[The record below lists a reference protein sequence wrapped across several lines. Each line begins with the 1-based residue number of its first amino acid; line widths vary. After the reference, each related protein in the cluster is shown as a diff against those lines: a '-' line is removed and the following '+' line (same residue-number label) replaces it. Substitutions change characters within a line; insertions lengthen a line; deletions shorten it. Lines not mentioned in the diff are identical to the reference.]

1 MSTDISLMLTTITL
15 DIDEF
20 FHLPHIVRPG
30 ETISSTGLTKRAGG
44 KGANQAYAVGR
55 AGGQVELDGAIGD
68 DGMWVKEMLESAG
81 VGTDKL
87 KVVKDEVTGR
97 AVIQILHAG
106 ANYYLPSPTPAPSL
120 STYTHLLIQNEVPLS
135 STLAY
140 LTAAGQSSPPL
151 TSVFNP
157 SPMLTPSQLREFPWK
172 HLSWLIVNEG
182 ELGDLLLAFGSSANP
197 GEAKADELQA
207 RASAGILE
215 LHENEYF
222 SKNVGII
229 CTLGAKGILYYE
241 PGKEV
246 GYLPAAK
253 LQNPVKD
260 TTGAGDCFAGY
271 FVAGLMSGK
280 SLQDALKAC
289 LVACGICVENE
300 GAMESVPTLEAV
312 NKRLA

>member
-1 MSTDISLMLTTITL
+1 
-15 DIDEF
+15 
-20 FHLPHIVRPG
+20 
-30 ETISSTGLTKRAGG
+30 
-44 KGANQAYAVGR
+44 
-55 AGGQVELDGAIGD
+55 
-68 DGMWVKEMLESAG
+68 
-81 VGTDKL
+81 
-87 KVVKDEVTGR
+87 
-97 AVIQILHAG
+97 
-106 ANYYLPSPTPAPSL
+106 
-120 STYTHLLIQNEVPLS
+120 
-135 STLAY
+135 
-140 LTAAGQSSPPL
+140 
-151 TSVFNP
+151 
-157 SPMLTPSQLREFPWK
+157 MLTPSQLREFPWK

-197 GEAKADELQA
+197 GEAKTDELQD

-289 LVACGICVENE
+289 LVVSCLFHTYAFWL
-300 GAMESVPTLEAV
+300 TQL
-312 NKRLA
+312 RLAASVWKMRVLWKVYPLSKQSTSV

>member
-1 MSTDISLMLTTITL
+1 MLTTNTV

-44 KGANQAYAVGR
+44 KGANQAFAVAR

-120 STYTHLLIQNEVPLS
+120 STYTHLLVQNEVPLS

-197 GEAKADELQA
+197 GEAKADKLQA

-246 GYLPAAK
+246 GYLPAAR

>member
-1 MSTDISLMLTTITL
+1 MSTGSRCLVRGSIN
-15 DIDEF
+15 IDEF

-44 KGANQAYAVGR
+44 KGANQAFAVAR

-87 KVVKDEVTGR
+87 MVVKDEVTGR

-106 ANYYLPSPTPAPSL
+106 ANYYLPSPTPVPSL
-120 STYTHLLIQNEVPLS
+120 STYTHLLVQNEVPLS

-215 LHENEYF
+215 LHESEYF

-241 PGKEV
+241 PEKEV

>member
-1 MSTDISLMLTTITL
+1 
-15 DIDEF
+15 
-20 FHLPHIVRPG
+20 
-30 ETISSTGLTKRAGG
+30 
-44 KGANQAYAVGR
+44 
-55 AGGQVELDGAIGD
+55 
-68 DGMWVKEMLESAG
+68 
-81 VGTDKL
+81 
-87 KVVKDEVTGR
+87 
-97 AVIQILHAG
+97 
-106 ANYYLPSPTPAPSL
+106 
-120 STYTHLLIQNEVPLS
+120 
-135 STLAY
+135 
-140 LTAAGQSSPPL
+140 
-151 TSVFNP
+151 
-157 SPMLTPSQLREFPWK
+157 MLTPSQLREFPWK

-197 GEAKADELQA
+197 GEAKADKLQA

-246 GYLPAAK
+246 GYLPAAR

-289 LVACGICVENE
+289 LVVSCLFHTYAFRLTQ
-300 GAMESVPTLEAV
+300 S
-312 NKRLA
+312 RLAASAWKMRVLWKVYPLSKQSTSVLLRETAQPATNGANASLNIIEKKLSIPNRCYSFAFKISLSISFLMFQAALP